1 MWFGKVWGVS
11 LHGDVLLLVGG
22 VVASYRGDRFERLGR
37 NKLVKSFSQCPL
49 ESFPRQ
55 TPSEFLG
62 VKMHGTQ
69 SRHVDYK

>member
-22 VVASYRGDRFERLGR
+22 VVASYKGDRFERLGR

-49 ESFPRQ
+49 ESGRVSAANTIRVSRGEDARHTV
-55 TPSEFLG
+55 TP
-62 VKMHGTQ
+62 Q
-69 SRHVDYK
+69 